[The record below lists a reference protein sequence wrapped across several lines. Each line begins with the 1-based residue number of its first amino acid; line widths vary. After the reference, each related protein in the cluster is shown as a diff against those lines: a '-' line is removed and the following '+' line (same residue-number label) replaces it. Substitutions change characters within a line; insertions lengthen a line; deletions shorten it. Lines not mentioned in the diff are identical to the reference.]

1 SSTNSHPF
9 LTKKMKWLIFLVAAT
24 GTAARFIGRM
34 FIELYAVV
42 IQSSSTALAFIT
54 SLRNLIQL
62 AFQSSFGRISDY
74 LGRKTLIVIGLLGSG
89 ISLAL
94 FPLIHNQWVLVGGV
108 VVFSLFFACY
118 SPAFTALLGDL
129 TNPKNRAGLLNLVT
143 LVGSAASFVGLIVV
157 GQFSQ
162 LGKNEYVQYTIILEI
177 TAGLFIITGLISLF
191 LSNPPTE
198 RIEEKIVLSFTPLRQ
213 NHKFRRFVLVGS
225 LMGFS
230 MSLGWPIFPVVRQN
244 FASARE
250 NTWIWASFSLTMMF
264 TLIFT
269 KPIIDKMKRK
279 WVLLIGRAVMFFI
292 PLNLVITVLWLPYWW
307 FMAIG
312 SAISGFGNSFYM
324 VGESSYILDC
334 APRKEK
340 GTYTGLFYMFL
351 GIATFLGSL
360 LSGVLADVVSK
371 KTGDKMYTIVIF
383 LVTITVMRFLSSTGF
398 FFLKE
403 P

>member
-1 SSTNSHPF
+1 
-9 LTKKMKWLIFLVAAT
+9 MKWLIFLVAAT

-250 NTWIWASFSLTMMF
+250 NT
-264 TLIFT
+264 
-269 KPIIDKMKRK
+269 
-279 WVLLIGRAVMFFI
+279 
-292 PLNLVITVLWLPYWW
+292 
-307 FMAIG
+307 
-312 SAISGFGNSFYM
+312 
-324 VGESSYILDC
+324 
-334 APRKEK
+334 
-340 GTYTGLFYMFL
+340 
-351 GIATFLGSL
+351 
-360 LSGVLADVVSK
+360 
-371 KTGDKMYTIVIF
+371 
-383 LVTITVMRFLSSTGF
+383 
-398 FFLKE
+398 
-403 P
+403 

>member
-1 SSTNSHPF
+1 
-9 LTKKMKWLIFLVAAT
+9 
-24 GTAARFIGRM
+24 
-34 FIELYAVV
+34 
-42 IQSSSTALAFIT
+42 
-54 SLRNLIQL
+54 
-62 AFQSSFGRISDY
+62 
-74 LGRKTLIVIGLLGSG
+74 
-89 ISLAL
+89 
-94 FPLIHNQWVLVGGV
+94 
-108 VVFSLFFACY
+108 
-118 SPAFTALLGDL
+118 
-129 TNPKNRAGLLNLVT
+129 
-143 LVGSAASFVGLIVV
+143 
-157 GQFSQ
+157 
-162 LGKNEYVQYTIILEI
+162 
-177 TAGLFIITGLISLF
+177 
-191 LSNPPTE
+191 
-198 RIEEKIVLSFTPLRQ
+198 
-213 NHKFRRFVLVGS
+213 HKFRRFVLVGS

-264 TLIFT
+264 TLILT

-383 LVTITVMRFLSSTGF
+383 LATITVMRFLSSTGF

>member
-1 SSTNSHPF
+1 
-9 LTKKMKWLIFLVAAT
+9 MKWLIFLVAAT

>member
-1 SSTNSHPF
+1 
-9 LTKKMKWLIFLVAAT
+9 MKWLIFLVAAT

-264 TLIFT
+264 TLILT

-383 LVTITVMRFLSSTGF
+383 LATITVMRFLSSTGF